1 MIQIL
6 EEHQGRVWE
15 NQTKLCAMVQILE
28 EHQGRVWE
36 NQTKK
41 QMAKNELAACQ
52 AAIKKVQDAMRTG
65 KAAATLSDRLN
76 MQHMRA
82 HRTA

>member
-1 MIQIL
+1 ML
-6 EEHQGRVWE
+6 
-15 NQTKLCAMVQILE
+15 QILE

-52 AAIKKVQDAMRTG
+52 AAIKQVQAAMLTG
-65 KAAATLSDRLN
+65 KAAATLTDR
-76 MQHMRA
+76 QHMRTQG
-82 HRTA
+82 TA

>member
-1 MIQIL
+1 M
-6 EEHQGRVWE
+6 
-15 NQTKLCAMVQILE
+15 
-28 EHQGRVWE
+28 WE

-41 QMAKNELAACQ
+41 QMAKTELAACQ
-52 AAIKKVQDAMRTG
+52 AAVKQVQAALQNS

-82 HRTA
+82 QRTA

>member
-1 MIQIL
+1 M
-6 EEHQGRVWE
+6 
-15 NQTKLCAMVQILE
+15 
-28 EHQGRVWE
+28 WE

-52 AAIKKVQDAMRTG
+52 AAIKKVQAALQTG

-76 MQHMRA
+76 MQHMRVQ
-82 HRTA
+82 RTA